1 MLIQAF
7 RDNIPKWM
15 TGVILFMIIG
25 PFALWGINS
34 YFTASSDNSV
44 ATVNGDPIA
53 PGEFQRVYQGQYARL
68 QQYYGA
74 AFKPEMIDE
83 KQLHQ
88 QVLDHMINDTLLTQ
102 QITKQYYFA
111 GIVPIPFGHYAIGD
125 ARLVDDIQKI
135 PAFQAGGTFSKQLY
149 RSQLAAAGMSPQQFE
164 SRERQAIE
172 EGQFQGSLV
181 DSAIATPAELA
192 TAYAV
197 KGQQRQV
204 AYLTVSAKRFL
215 PGIKVSDADVQAY
228 YAAHK
233 GDFMTPEKVTLAYVD
248 LDEAKLANGVQ
259 ATDADLQALY
269 QQQIDKYK
277 QDETRDAR
285 HILIAV
291 NGNDAKADAAAK
303 AKAEDVLKQLK
314 AGADFAKLAAQYSDD
329 PGSAKSGGELG
340 QISRGVMVK
349 PFEDALFGMAKA
361 GDIAGPVRS
370 QFGYHII
377 QLESIKSAA
386 VKPFAEVRAQLVTDY
401 QKKKADDEYFTLGD
415 QLANLAYEHPQS
427 LDEVSKQLNLPV
439 ETLADVTR
447 DGGEGIGANADV
459 RKAAFSDQVLVQG
472 NNSEPIQLG
481 PNHAVVIRVKGHEP
495 SVPKALADV
504 RAEITGVL
512 QQQRAAAEAQKLAT
526 SLLASLR
533 QGTDPAALAK
543 SNGTAYSAPAFI
555 ARNQQGVPQPVL
567 SAAFT
572 AAAPAAGGR
581 TAASVTLDGGDQA
594 VLVLTAVKAG
604 DVTSLNDQQ
613 RLGALRDL
621 SREDGAAE
629 FAAYLAWLKQQAKIQ
644 VNTKNMDQ
652 SADE

>member
-74 AFKPEMIDE
+74 AFRPEMIDE
-83 KQLHQ
+83 KQLRQ
-88 QVLDHMINDTLLTQ
+88 QVLDNLINDTLLTQ
-102 QITKQYYFA
+102 QVNT
-111 GIVPIPFGHYAIGD
+111 GHYAISD
-125 ARLVDDIQKI
+125 TQLVDDIQKM
-135 PAFQAGGTFSKQLY
+135 PAFQAGGKFSTQIY
-149 RSQLAAAGMSPQQFE
+149 RSQLAASGMSPQQFE

-181 DSAIATPAELA
+181 DSAIATPAELT

-197 KGQQRQV
+197 QSQQRQV
-204 AYLTVSAKRFL
+204 AYLTVGAKRFL
-215 PGIKVSDADVQAY
+215 PGIKIPDADVQAY
-228 YAAHK
+228 YDAHK
-233 GDFMTPEKVTLAYVD
+233 GDFMTPEKVTLAYVE
-248 LDEAKLANGVQ
+248 LDEAKLASGVQ
-259 ATDADLQALY
+259 PTDADLQALY

-291 NGNDAKADAAAK
+291 NGNDPKVDAAAK
-303 AKAEDVLKQLK
+303 VKADDILKQLK
-314 AGADFAKLAAQYSDD
+314 AGADFAKLAARYSDD
-329 PGSAKSGGELG
+329 PGSAKNGGELG
-340 QISRGVMVK
+340 QVSHGVMVK
-349 PFEDALFGMAKA
+349 PFEDALFGLAKA

-377 QLESIKSAA
+377 QLESIKSAV

-439 ETLADVTR
+439 ETVVDVTR
-447 DGGEGIGANADV
+447 DAGEGIGANADV

-481 PNHAVVIRVKGHEP
+481 PNHAVVVRVKGHEP

-504 RAEITGVL
+504 RTQIMGIL
-512 QQQRAAAEAQKLAT
+512 QQQRATAQAQKLAA
-526 SLLASLR
+526 SLLASLQ
-533 QGTDPAALAK
+533 QGADPAALAK
-543 SNGTAYSAPAFI
+543 SSGATYSAPAFI
-555 ARNQQGVPQPVL
+555 TRNQKDVPLPIL
-567 SAAFT
+567 NAAFT
-572 AAAPAAGGR
+572 AAIPAPGGR
-581 TAASVTLDGGDQA
+581 SAASVTLDGGDQA
-594 VLVLTAVKAG
+594 VFVLTAVKPG
-604 DVTSLNDQQ
+604 DVAGLNDQQ
-613 RLGALRDL
+613 RLGALRNL
-621 SREDGAAE
+621 SRQDGAAE
-629 FAAYLAWLKQQAKIQ
+629 FAAYLAWLKQQAKVK

-652 SADE
+652 SADQ